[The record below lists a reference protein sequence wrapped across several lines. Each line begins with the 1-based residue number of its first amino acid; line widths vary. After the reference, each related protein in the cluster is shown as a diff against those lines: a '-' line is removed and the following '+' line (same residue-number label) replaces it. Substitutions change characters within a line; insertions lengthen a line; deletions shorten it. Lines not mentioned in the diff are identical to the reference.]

1 MSPTELRHGVER
13 ALPCGRRA
21 FALVL
26 GIFVAAVLP
35 GPAAALTLPP
45 GFERTTA
52 ISGLNEPT
60 DIEVAPGGRVFVTE
74 KSGLIRTFDSLAD
87 PTPHTFADLRTNVHN
102 HSSRGLLSLALDP
115 GYPAEPYVYV
125 YYVLDAPIGENP
137 PFWGSPGA
145 TSDPCGPGEG
155 NCLVSSRVSKLR
167 VSGEDISGPEQVLV
181 NDWCQQFQFH
191 TGGGLEFGADG
202 NLYVSGGDGAR
213 WGIWDYGHLGDPPN
227 PCGDPPGNAPGTV
240 LTPPTAEGGRL
251 RAQDLRTSGDPLGLA
266 GSLARIDPD
275 TGEGVVGNP
284 MFSSPEP
291 NARRMLAHG
300 FRNAVRLA
308 IRPGTND
315 VWVADRG
322 GGYFEELDRF
332 PDPTDPVRNFGW
344 PCYEGGMDANGN
356 PYPRIRPRSDDQDLN
371 ICEDLYAEVTA
382 TSAPYWA
389 YDHEQP
395 VVPGEDCATDPTTG
409 EPAGNQISGIAF
421 YPSTGSF
428 PAPYRNALFFGD
440 RLRNCIYAMLP
451 GPDGVPE
458 RGQVVPFAQRSG
470 QPFAIEI
477 APGGDMLYVD
487 QETESVQRIA
497 FAGGPQNQ
505 PPTAVAAA
513 GTTAGDRP
521 LTVDFDA
528 TASSDPDTANGDV
541 LVYAWDLDGD
551 GELDDST
558 DAQPTFTYMDAGTY
572 TVTLRVTDTSGAFD
586 TDTLTITVAGA
597 PAATIASPTAATTWG
612 TGQSIAFSGSGRD
625 GQGNPLPASALD
637 WTVVLHHCDGA
648 NCHDHPIGDFPDTA
662 GGTFTAPDHVG
673 PADVH
678 VTLTATDTD
687 GETDVKT
694 VALAPRTA
702 NVSLSA
708 TPAGASVTL
717 NGKDVATPATV
728 AVVQG
733 STNSLGAPVTQAVG
747 GTTLRFSSW
756 SDGQPQ
762 SRTFAATAD
771 RSFAATFVPVTPGAQ
786 TVTFVPEADAR
797 VESLQPATNYAADR
811 LRTDSVDATEGTAE
825 SLLRFQVGGISGR
838 VTSAKLRL
846 RAESAT
852 VDGPAV
858 RGITNS
864 WSETELVW
872 ANKPAP
878 LTGPV
883 SDLGRIDS
891 GTVAEWDVMPLVAS
905 DGAVSFHLSQPST
918 DGLYYSSREAAD
930 PSHRPQL
937 VVTFSNDA
945 YPRPRGGSPVR
956 VSLVPAFEPCTAPDR
971 RHGPPL
977 DHPSCNPPASSSQSI
992 TIGTPDANGNP
1003 SLSVGSV
1010 RYAVRSGNTATP
1022 EDEADVA
1029 LEARITDVRT
1039 AGTLLDYL
1047 GELQVRVPLRIT
1059 DRGSGAAQ
1067 DEPATT
1073 DGVTVPATMPCTM
1086 TIDPAAGASC
1096 SVSTTLDAVLPG
1108 VVRERTR
1115 AIWELGQIEVTDG
1128 GPDGDA
1134 ETADNAAFAR
1144 QGIFIP

>member
-1 MSPTELRHGVER
+1 MLVM
-13 ALPCGRRA
+13 AL
-21 FALVL
+21 
-26 GIFVAAVLP
+26 LP

-52 ISGLNEPT
+52 IGGLNQPT
-60 DIEVAPGGRVFVTE
+60 DVEVAPGGRVFVTE
-74 KSGLIRTFDSLAD
+74 QSGLIRTYDSLTD
-87 PTPHTFADLRTNVHN
+87 PTAHTFADLRTNVHN

-125 YYVLDAPIGENP
+125 YYVLDAPVGQQP
-137 PFWGSPGA
+137 PFWGQPGA
-145 TSDPCGPGEG
+145 TSDPCDPGEG

-167 VSGEDISGPEQVLV
+167 VSGEDVSGPEQVLV

-213 WGIWDYGHLGDPPN
+213 WGIWDYGHLGNPPN
-227 PCGDPPGNAPGTV
+227 PCADPPGNAAGTV

-284 MFSSPEP
+284 MFSSAEP

-300 FRNAVRLA
+300 FRNPVRLA

-322 GGYFEELDRF
+322 GGYFEELDRV

-356 PYPRIRPRSDDQDLN
+356 PYARIRPRSDDQDLN
-371 ICEDLYAEVTA
+371 ICEDLYDEVTA

-395 VVPGEDCATDPTTG
+395 VVPGEDCATDASSG
-409 EPAGNQISGIAF
+409 EPEGNQISGIAF
-421 YPSTGSF
+421 YPATGSF

-451 GPDGVPE
+451 GADGVPE

-487 QETESVQRIA
+487 QETDSVQRIR
-497 FAGGPQNQ
+497 FPGGPQNQ
-505 PPTAVAAA
+505 SPTAVAAA
-513 GTTAGDRP
+513 DTTAGDRP
-521 LTVDFDA
+521 LTVNFDA
-528 TASSDPDTANGDV
+528 TASSDPDSANGDV
-541 LVYAWDLDGD
+541 LVYAWDLDDD
-551 GELDDST
+551 GQLDDST
-558 DAQPTFTYMDAGTY
+558 DAHPTFTYMDAGTY
-572 TVTLRVTDTSGAFD
+572 TVTLRVTDTSGASD
-586 TDTLTITVAGA
+586 TDTLTITVSGA
-597 PAATIASPTAATTWG
+597 PAATIASPATATTWG
-612 TGQSIAFSGSGRD
+612 AGQSISFAGSGAD
-625 GQGNPLPASALD
+625 GQGNALPPSALD
-637 WTVVLHHCDGA
+637 WTVLVRHCDGA
-648 NCHDHPIGDFPDTA
+648 DCHDHAIADFSDTA
-662 GGTFTAPDHVG
+662 SGSFTAPDHIA
-673 PADVH
+673 PADIR

-694 VALAPRTA
+694 VTLAARTV

-717 NGKDVATPATV
+717 NGTNVATPATV

-733 STNSLGAPVTQAVG
+733 STNSLGAPVTQAIG
-747 GTTLRFSSW
+747 GATHRFSSW
-756 SDGQPQ
+756 SDGQAQ
-762 SRTFAATAD
+762 S
-771 RSFAATFVPVTPGAQ
+771 RSFAATAARSFSATFVPLAPGTQ
-786 TVTFVPEADAR
+786 TVTFAAEADAR
-797 VESLQPATNYAADR
+797 VESFEPNVNYATDR
-811 LRTDSVDATEGTAE
+811 LRTDSVDSGEGTAE
-825 SLLRFQVGGISGR
+825 SMLRFQVGGVSGR
-838 VTSAKLRL
+838 VMSAKLRL
-846 RAESAT
+846 RAESGT

-864 WSETELVW
+864 WSETDLTW
-872 ANKPAP
+872 NNRPAP
-878 LTGPV
+878 QTAPV
-883 SDLGRIDS
+883 SDLAGINS
-891 GTVAEWDVMPLVAS
+891 GAVPEWNVTPLVTG

-918 DGLYYSSREAAD
+918 DGLYYSSRETTGLVN
-930 PSHRPQL
+930 RPQL

-956 VSLVPAFEPCTAPDR
+956 VSLVPAFKPCTAPNR
-971 RHGPPL
+971 VHGPPL
-977 DHPSCNPPASSSQSI
+977 DHPSCNPPATSSQRL
-992 TIGTPDANGNP
+992 TIGTPDANGRP

-1010 RYAVRSGNTATP
+1010 RYAVRAGNTATP

-1029 LEARITDVRT
+1029 LEARITDVRD
-1039 AGTLLDYL
+1039 AGSMLAYL

-1059 DRGSGAAQ
+1059 DRGSGTTQ

-1086 TIDPAAGASC
+1086 TIDLAAGASC
-1096 SVSTTLDAVLPG
+1096 SLSTTLDAVLPG

-1115 AIWELGQIEVTDG
+1115 TIWELGQIEVTDG

-1134 ETADNAAFAR
+1134 ETADNSVFAR
-1144 QGIFIP
+1144 EGLFIP